1 MGLKPISVC
10 VHDFSVCLLYFFST
24 QNLVPLKV
32 GHRSTLAARSRER
45 GARFPTAAGRRFHE
59 VATSPS
65 LVQQPVGFAQL
76 KDRWKGQM
84 GRGCLTNLALPAL
97 PIIGVVPATRWVL
110 QVACYTVLLVLAE
123 IASALHEEQRQIIYC
138 CTTYIAVV
146 GKTTK
151 KQSQKLQLRKDPEK
165 TEVMVGFY
173 PKTAC
178 VKSDVLGCTV
188 CSEKI
193 YFFHWR

>member
-1 MGLKPISVC
+1 MGS
-10 VHDFSVCLLYFFST
+10 
-24 QNLVPLKV
+24 
-32 GHRSTLAARSRER
+32 
-45 GARFPTAAGRRFHE
+45 
-59 VATSPS
+59 
-65 LVQQPVGFAQL
+65 
-76 KDRWKGQM
+76 
-84 GRGCLTNLALPAL
+84 GCLTNLALPAL
-97 PIIGVVPATRWVL
+97 PIIGVVPATRWGL

-123 IASALHEEQRQIIYC
+123 IASVLRIASKEQRQIIYC

-178 VKSDVLGCTV
+178 VKSDVLGCTF

-193 YFFHWR
+193 YFFH